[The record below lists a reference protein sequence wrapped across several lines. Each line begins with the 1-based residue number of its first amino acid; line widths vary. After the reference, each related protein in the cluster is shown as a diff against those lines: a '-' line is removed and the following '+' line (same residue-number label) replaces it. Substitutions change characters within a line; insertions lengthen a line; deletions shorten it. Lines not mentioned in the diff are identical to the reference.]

1 VNEKGGEEMTE
12 FVTDLGGYVVNA
24 RELADMLGC
33 TPQYV
38 YTLVKQGVLV
48 KQGPAQ
54 FPLAENVQKYLKF
67 LNSKRS
73 SKALYWSEKAL
84 HEKALRQMAEIRLE
98 KLDDELHDAAAVE
111 AIINDMVSFFRKRT
125 MAIAD
130 EVAPKIV
137 GMTNPGEI
145 CGILTDAVNAALD
158 DMSNYEFR
166 EE

>member
-1 VNEKGGEEMTE
+1 
-12 FVTDLGGYVVNA
+12 
-24 RELADMLGC
+24 
-33 TPQYV
+33 
-38 YTLVKQGVLV
+38 
-48 KQGPAQ
+48 
-54 FPLAENVQKYLKF
+54 
-67 LNSKRS
+67 
-73 SKALYWSEKAL
+73 
-84 HEKALRQMAEIRLE
+84 MAEIRLE